1 MSNESKGFY
10 TPVELQERA
19 YSGAGISY
27 HKEDGYVFLGY
38 DSTGKPLYSNAE
50 TARSNDPYA
59 GQQQLATTAGMLK
72 KLGALKGDD
81 LKKFEDM
88 QARVGD
94 INLLQKLYQ
103 QKQDGDAKG
112 FVNTFLEG
120 TGLPGVITQED
131 LNKDGHRRNASAA
144 FQAYQLYTNWD
155 KLSNTQ
161 RGLGLARVGL
171 DAYRT
176 ATGDN
181 LSAAPIFDPIKDAN
195 GKVVIPGL
203 SVGQALNLA
212 GNGYNIYQVAANWK
226 HLSTSAKIVGG
237 ANSAQSILSIGKTL
251 GVIDKSGN
259 VVGGAGTKPFAE
271 AGASVDGTSML
282 GAAYG
287 AGVGA
292 GVVGEFT
299 DNDTAKVGGAVG
311 GGVAGALA
319 PMATGYLGAVYG
331 AYKMG
336 QATQGRGDANSR
348 MAGGV
353 GGATAVTGLMIAGG
367 PVGWVAG
374 AAIIASGVALGSVKT
389 GKDDEQYR
397 RDEVRSI
404 MKNHAGLTD
413 SPESFTIT
421 MPDGSV
427 ADIGVDT
434 RDHTRRVTNPDAVGD
449 NKYYTEDGLQSHDVD
464 YTNDLD
470 MVTSLPATALT
481 QLLMG
486 EQEKRTIQ
494 MGGQLT
500 NAALGTVG
508 FNADMSEENFNH
520 VMQNLR
526 SLYAKSGVTSKEGM
540 MEIIAA
546 AEESGKF
553 DATAILRMRQSAN
566 LLYDEDAYDTAQQ
579 LMIGRQ
585 RGVEVGQEIA
595 NAQNGPEEILDKPP
609 ASTVDAGAAVAAVSG
624 QVPDDAAAEAATAAA
639 NAMVANS
646 PQDGTLKGKPVEEEF
661 LD

>member
-1 MSNESKGFY
+1 MPNESSGFY

-259 VVGGAGTKPFAE
+259 VVGGAGTKPFTE
-271 AGASVDGTSML
+271 ASASTDGGSML

-287 AGVGA
+287 AGIGA

-353 GGATAVTGLMIAGG
+353 GGATAATGLMIAGG

-553 DATAILRMRQSAN
+553 DATSILRMRQSAN
-566 LLYDEDAYDTAQQ
+566 LLYDEDAYNTAQQ